1 MKKSYIAIAVASQLI
16 VYEHGVYAASL
27 TESKVFSD
35 AHTVLHGDYQPVT
48 SEVHWQG
55 KTGSEN
61 ILFDGAADEK
71 VNNGIIKV
79 QSSTSPA
86 DFIISDFGKITF
98 DNSPRTNDGLA
109 IANWWSKGKIQFKN
123 VDNILIGTESSQYK
137 GSAVQALGGRIDFL
151 DIGNLY
157 INATGNGLYLQ
168 QTNSDK
174 VTDANL
180 TVKASGVVS
189 VITDSS
195 AVGVQHHSVKNTK
208 SSSVSVEADSIN
220 IRSHNGLGVF
230 VQDYVNANSTPPHP
244 TATADTDL
252 AVNLKSRHDI
262 SIQSDAAS
270 AIDVRDAA
278 DNKYKGSR
286 KVTVASSDGVVS
298 VNGATN
304 GINVGMTDGS
314 STTVEKS
321 VSITGPVVQISGG
334 DAAVAGQKNSTIG
347 IKADSAILSGGA
359 QSVFLGEQGKLALS
373 SLNETSRLSASL
385 RGDVNASSGSIDL
398 QHTDVDLQAGSKI
411 HVSELTGNDSSI
423 TVNELLHN
431 EDTVRIAEN
440 KISNLLVNMSASAND
455 RYGDATVASS
465 AMAGALDITNKDA
478 GSYILNGRSGAISDA
493 WTADAQG
500 NITSRKVNQ
509 SLDVFNNYNAMT
521 LVQWRNETSH
531 INQRLGDLRN
541 SPDTAGSWA
550 RVYGYNSA
558 FDNDNVSIKFKT
570 TSIQVG
576 GDYRLNNIWL
586 VGGALSYT
594 DGHGSFSNGY
604 ADSGSYSVAAYLS
617 GFFENGGYID
627 VMGRIGR
634 LSTDIVSYS
643 DTSTFRGS
651 YDNTAYGLSAEAGYH
666 WKAVGEFYLEPL
678 AGLDW
683 GVVKGDDF
691 TGENH
696 VRISQSDFRTLV
708 GRAGIRTGL
717 DFAEGAGNVYAH
729 ATVNHE
735 FQGNADY
742 KASFGNVTR
751 DFNTDV
757 DGSWVSYGIGAQYKM
772 PDNLNLYGT
781 LERSSGTAYDE
792 DYRYSLGISYRF

>member
-35 AHTVLHGDYQPVT
+35 AHTVLSEDYQPGST
-48 SEVHWQG
+48 TVHWKG
-55 KTGSEN
+55 STGAEN
-61 ILFDGAADEK
+61 ILFDGATNEK
-71 VNNGIIKV
+71 VDNGVIKL
-79 QSSTSPA
+79 QSATSS

-98 DNSPRTNDGLA
+98 DNSPRTKSGLA

-189 VITDSS
+189 VITDGA
-195 AVGVQHHSVKNTK
+195 AVGVQSYGTNKT
-208 SSSVSVEADSIN
+208 SSPELNIEADTIN
-220 IRSHNGLGVF
+220 ILSHKSLGVW
-230 VQDYVNANSTPPHP
+230 VDNKPESGA
-244 TATADTDL
+244 TDL

-270 AIDVRDAA
+270 AIDVKDAA

-431 EDTVRIAEN
+431 EDTVRIADN

-455 RYGDATVASS
+455 RYGDATAASS
-465 AMAGALDITNKDA
+465 AMAGALNITNQDA
-478 GSYILNGRSGAISDA
+478 GSYTLNGRSGAISDA

-500 NITSRKVNQ
+500 NITSRKANQ